1 MIEFLA
7 LSGIFFYIYL
17 LYSILQKLLH
27 FLSARIQ
34 KAIFIR
40 CDFMIRRLTKTLV
53 NYDNLNFDLLFFGK
67 SENVKTCQCG
77 FIQTTNNDFTSL
89 TISVDSSETIE
100 EALKDYFQ
108 PDILLN
114 YSCEHC
120 LLQTSVRTI
129 DMIARMPYFLV
140 LRVRVGSGIP
150 KIKPYNILRWN
161 LNKYHL
167 FGILLYSNFH
177 YKVILREKMWMEYN
191 DSGMQSIVNLQ
202 KYLKSEAIDA
212 LIYLLE

>member
-1 MIEFLA
+1 MKKLRFIKLIIKKNDRI
-7 LSGIFFYIYL
+7 SCSQWHFFYIYL

-120 LLQTSVRTI
+120 LQQTSVRTI

-140 LRVRVGSGIP
+140 LREE
-150 KIKPYNILRWN
+150 L
-161 LNKYHL
+161 
-167 FGILLYSNFH
+167 
-177 YKVILREKMWMEYN
+177 
-191 DSGMQSIVNLQ
+191 D
-202 KYLKSEAIDA
+202 
-212 LIYLLE
+212 LEFQR

>member
-1 MIEFLA
+1 MKKLRFIKLIIKKNDRISCSQWHF
-7 LSGIFFYIYL
+7 FFYIYL

-27 FLSARIQ
+27 FLSARTQ

-40 CDFMIRRLTKTLV
+40 CDFMIRRLT
-53 NYDNLNFDLLFFGK
+53 
-67 SENVKTCQCG
+67 KTCQCG

-100 EALKDYFQ
+100 EALKNYFQ

-120 LLQTSVRTI
+120 LQQTSVRTI

-140 LRVRVGSGIP
+140 LREE
-150 KIKPYNILRWN
+150 L
-161 LNKYHL
+161 
-167 FGILLYSNFH
+167 
-177 YKVILREKMWMEYN
+177 
-191 DSGMQSIVNLQ
+191 D
-202 KYLKSEAIDA
+202 
-212 LIYLLE
+212 LEFQR